1 MRLLDYNFLHHT
13 YHTDTD
19 TDTDTDTG
27 TGTDTGTSMGTGIH
41 NRTRIRTHNTY
52 LPKNDD
58 RGDKILVA
66 YFCIYLT
73 LLTKIITIFTLKVY
87 SHFYKVTIVNFCIW
101 CVTKNTLVI
110 TSFNCKLQI

>member
-1 MRLLDYNFLHHT
+1 MRLTDYNFLHNTTH
-13 YHTDTD
+13 
-19 TDTDTDTG
+19 TDTG
-27 TGTDTGTSMGTGIH
+27 TDKDKGTDTDTGIH
-41 NRTRIRTHNTY
+41 NRTRNRTRIHIRNRAHNTY

-73 LLTKIITIFTLKVY
+73 LLTKIITNFY
-87 SHFYKVTIVNFCIW
+87 SKGIMPFLYFCIL
-101 CVTKNTLVI
+101 CVTKNTLVN